1 MKTFIIILHQLYNI
15 GENKNSFAISIGF
28 VVFAIFLVIML
39 WSFNVA
45 NNLTVGA
52 IFISI
57 CMGLF
62 AGFLVTAASMN
73 Y

>member
-1 MKTFIIILHQLYNI
+1 M
-15 GENKNSFAISIGF
+15 GENENSFAISIGF

-39 WSFNVA
+39 WAFNMA

-57 CMGLF
+57 CIGLF